1 MNGASLI
8 DHVDRL
14 MRRLDAEMH
23 RRAPEADADRVGPLA
38 SILLA
43 RLDRIAPAQM
53 QEQMTRAVRSLE
65 AKGLI
70 LRSESEEDRRVAV
83 LALTS
88 KGRQYVQC
96 LNKVMDEIVGDL
108 LSPLSPADR
117 QAFAAILERL

>member
-23 RRAPEADADRVGPLA
+23 RRAPEADAARVGPLA